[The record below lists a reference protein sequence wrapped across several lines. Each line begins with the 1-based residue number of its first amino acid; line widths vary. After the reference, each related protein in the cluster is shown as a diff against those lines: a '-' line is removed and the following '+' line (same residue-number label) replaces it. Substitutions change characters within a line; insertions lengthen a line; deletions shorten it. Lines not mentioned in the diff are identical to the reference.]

1 MKKVK
6 IVAIVVISVLALV
19 VSLQNTA
26 AVETKLL
33 FMSVT
38 MPRVV
43 LLVAVFLIGFVTGI
57 LTMGYL
63 SREPRKPAEAT
74 YGKSQTP

>member
-63 SREPRKPAEAT
+63 SRQPRKPPNS
-74 YGKSQTP
+74 KL

>member
-19 VSLQNTA
+19 VSLQNTE

-43 LLVAVFLIGFVTGI
+43 LLVAVFLIGFVTGV
-57 LTMGYL
+57 LAMGYL
-63 SREPRKPAEAT
+63 SREPRKPAH
-74 YGKSQTP
+74 GKS